1 MNLVFVVLVKN
12 ISVVV
17 VLYKKIIKDA
27 IIKSVDVITKIILR
41 FDLKKLI

>member
-27 IIKSVDVITKIILR
+27 ITNSVDATTKIILR
-41 FDLKKLI
+41 FDRKN

>member
-17 VLYKKIIKDA
+17 EPYKKIIRDA
-27 IIKSVDVITKIILR
+27 IIKSVDATTKIILR
-41 FDLKKLI
+41 FDSKN

>member
-17 VLYKKIIKDA
+17 APYKKIIKDA
-27 IIKSVDVITKIILR
+27 IIKSADVATKIILR
-41 FDLKKLI
+41 FDTKN